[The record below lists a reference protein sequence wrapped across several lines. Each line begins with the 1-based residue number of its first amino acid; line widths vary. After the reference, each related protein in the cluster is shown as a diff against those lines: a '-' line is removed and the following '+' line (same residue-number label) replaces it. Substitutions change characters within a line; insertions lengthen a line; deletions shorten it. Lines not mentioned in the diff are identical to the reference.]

1 MAKLFEIYAEL
12 GLDAGK
18 FERGVQK
25 AGKQGK
31 GLADSLRSGLGGAAS
46 TMGKGFSAVTVMLG
60 DLMASAVKT
69 GARYVKDF
77 VGIGLEYNNVMENY
91 VTNFRTMLGG
101 SSEAAAQ
108 LTKDLETMAA
118 STPFA
123 MSDLADA
130 TQVLLSFG
138 QDSSTVLDTLSDLGD
153 IAMGD
158 ANRLDSLTLAF
169 AQVASTGKLT
179 GQDLMQMINAGFNP
193 LQTIVDKTGVSMG
206 DLKEFMSTGKA
217 SAQLKKDMK
226 AAQKEV
232 AQMGDA
238 ASDGAKMLAMMAE
251 QGVISA
257 EMLGMIFDME
267 TSPGG
272 RYHNAMK
279 NASETFTGML
289 STLQDDSAA
298 LLGKVF
304 QPMSDW
310 LKDELLPGA
319 QKFIANVTK
328 GFDVGGLAGAWSAAS
343 GTIMQYVGQLSG
355 YALDVGSDLLANI
368 LSGLTGDEVT
378 SEEIKTFFSNLWS
391 SATTSVT
398 SFVTEAGSVLSK
410 IWNGIVGDE
419 ENKSL
424 IVSTL
429 SGLWTDAKDAVGSLV
444 SIAGSL
450 WADINDAFAE
460 SGITPES
467 VGNTIGGVFTAGVT
481 AAGEVVSTAKTFF
494 ADVSEALGDP
504 DATTLEK
511 VESIFEAGSTAMADL
526 ISAGSTFISD
536 LYGAI
541 SGDTEGAAKL
551 EAYLQGL
558 FQTPAARVKNI
569 VVDKFDQRFQAFH
582 GNASSQIENDYE
594 VELGKRARSLVAGGI
609 LNEAQHDAYMAYLG
623 ANAPEGNDAY
633 YKYGQW
639 INDMW
644 LKSMG
649 HATEMNPLFMSEA
662 EGGLGWDKGVGWEG
676 VKYRGAAEAE
686 AESAAVL
693 KDLSAAVESLID
705 GIAEFGEAAADAV
718 ADAASSAASA
728 INGAKVELDGVTVG
742 RVILP
747 TIIQGV
753 SAGIARAG
761 RTAAKTLA

>member
-77 VGIGLEYNNVMENY
+77 VGIGLEYNNVMETY

-232 AQMGDA
+232 AQMGDS

-343 GTIMQYVGQLSG
+343 GTIMQYVGQLGG

-378 SEEIKTFFSNLWS
+378 SEEIKTFFSNLWTN
-391 SATTSVT
+391 ATTSVT
-398 SFVTEAGSVLSK
+398 NFVTEAGSVLSK
-410 IWNGIVGDE
+410 IWTGIVGDE
-419 ENKSL
+419 ENQSL
-424 IVSTL
+424 IVNTL
-429 SGLWTDAKDAVGSLV
+429 SGLWTDAKAAVESLV

-450 WADINDAFAE
+450 WTDINNAFAE

-467 VGNTIGGVFTAGVT
+467 VGKTIGGVFTAGVT

-494 ADVSEALGDP
+494 ADVAEALGDP
-504 DATTLEK
+504 DATLMDK
-511 VESIFEAGSTAMADL
+511 VAGIFKAGSTAMADL

-558 FQTPAARVKNI
+558 FETPESRVANAAKRKI
-569 VVDKFDQRFQAFH
+569 AQIPTTEH
-582 GNASSQIENDYE
+582 GLIYSNEYE
-594 VELGKRARSLVAGGI
+594 FERELEQRARNLVHTGVLG
-609 LNEAQHDAYMAYLG
+609 ESQYDAYMAYLG

-639 INDMW
+639 INDRW

-649 HATEMNPLFMSEA
+649 HAAETNPLFMSEA